1 MKPKRDFRP
10 MGEYVIRWIE
20 ESRDVAPATM
30 SVASLLV
37 SMGRTPR
44 SNGSRGQRTSRIF
57 AAIGH
62 LSMQLCN
69 AMRTLEKG
77 TPPSTANFHEP
88 PPSVDLPSGRIDS
101 QKCRSHVDLDQNYI
115 PAASSITR

>member
-62 LSMQLCN
+62 LSMQRCN
-69 AMRTLEKG
+69 TMRL
-77 TPPSTANFHEP
+77 
-88 PPSVDLPSGRIDS
+88 
-101 QKCRSHVDLDQNYI
+101 QCLDNAVEDQSDAYGGDKEADDTGYGI
-115 PAASSITR
+115 YSSRAQFI